1 VTEPWA
7 HEATVL
13 DLSDTDLEA
22 SRSVNTG
29 VSDPERNLHRLV
41 GTIAV
46 RESLTVSEAIDR
58 SLRVALASVLD
69 HASADADAVSSSWQG
84 QESDSHT
91 VPFTRDTFDVAYS
104 IPPNGWLT
112 RQRFTRQELVDDADL
127 PEPIQL
133 EKPNLI
139 YSTSPVVHEMA
150 KRTVDAGATETISA
164 LVIAGARILL
174 GRD

>member
-1 VTEPWA
+1 MDEEVTEPWA
-7 HEATVL
+7 HEADVL

-58 SLRVALASVLD
+58 SLRVALASTL
-69 HASADADAVSSSWQG
+69 
-84 QESDSHT
+84 DSHE

-127 PEPIQL
+127 PDPIKL

-164 LVIAGARILL
+164 LVITGARILL